1 MALLLVNPRYQDWL
15 LRQGLAGVG
24 DFLNLPGVV
33 VSGHPDRHV
42 MRVCLD
48 DTTCYLKREHRV
60 RRRDR
65 WAAAWHGFGLVSKSC
80 REFFL
85 LQSLH
90 PLQVLCPE
98 PLAAGE
104 DRHGRAFLLVRELAG
119 VEPLTAVLRRQHDES
134 ERRQLALELG
144 RTLARIHELGFDHPD
159 LYAKHVLLGPDG
171 FAFLDWQ
178 RSQHRLAV
186 GWGERCRDLAAL
198 EATLSGHLARPRE
211 RLFCL
216 LAYLRHASDARLP
229 RLSRAARDVRR
240 QAARLMGKR
249 RIREQRLGVTAAA
262 EQTLVW
268 LDGEA
273 LCVSPAFA
281 EECRGQIPR
290 AVVLPKRP
298 EPAPFVTR
306 DLLPLPGGRQA
317 QRVRRSARQPFRWLW
332 SLVSRRA
339 LAAPELEGSVLLFRL
354 QRHGVATPRLLAF
367 GQKRFLPWQSE
378 SFLLIEPA
386 AGTLPLADW
395 LRTRRVAPRQR
406 WDVLHAAAGILRR
419 MHEADVC
426 LRHDADAVAKA
437 LTVTDEADELEVLL
451 GDPAAVCRRRAR
463 PAAVRADLAALLRLL
478 PLSRSERLHFV
489 LAYLELRRTR
499 EAGTRRRWIGRLLR

>member
-1 MALLLVNPRYQDWL
+1 MALLLVNPEYQDWL
-15 LRQGLAGVG
+15 LRQELAGVE
-24 DFLNLPGVV
+24 DFLSLPGVV
-33 VSGHPDRHV
+33 LSGHPDRHV

-65 WAAAWHGFGLVSKSC
+65 WAAAWAGFGLVSKSC

-85 LQSLH
+85 LQSLY

-104 DRHGRAFLLVRELAG
+104 DGHGRAFLLVRELPG
-119 VEPLTAVLRRQHDES
+119 VEPLAAVLRRQRDES

-171 FAFLDWQ
+171 FGFLDWQ
-178 RSQHRLAV
+178 RSQRRLAV

-198 EATLSGHLARPRE
+198 HATLPEHLARPRE

-229 RLSRAARDVRR
+229 RLSRAARDVQR
-240 QAARLMGKR
+240 QAAKLLEKR
-249 RIREQRLGVTAAA
+249 RIREQRLGVNGAA

-273 LCVSPAFA
+273 LCVNPAFA
-281 EECRGQIPR
+281 DECRGKLPR
-290 AVVLPKRP
+290 AVLLPRRP
-298 EPAPFVTR
+298 EPTPFVTR
-306 DLLPLPGGRQA
+306 DVLALPGGRQA
-317 QRVRRSARQPFRWLW
+317 QRVRRSARQPLRWLW
-332 SLVSRRA
+332 SLLSRRS

-367 GQKRFLPWQSE
+367 GQRRFLPWQSE

-386 AGTLPLADW
+386 SGALPLAEW
-395 LRTRRVAPRQR
+395 LRVRCDAPRQR

-426 LRHDADAVAKA
+426 LGRDPDALGEA
-437 LTVTDEADELEVLL
+437 LTVTDGPAGLEVLL
-451 GDPAAVCRRRAR
+451 GDPSAVRRRRAR
-463 PAAVRADLAALLRLL
+463 PAAVRADLSALFRRL
-478 PLSRSERLHFV
+478 PLSRTERLRFL
-489 LAYLELRRTR
+489 LAYLELRRPR
-499 EAGTRRRWIGRLLR
+499 EAGPRRPWIGRLLR